1 MIYISQF
8 LMKTF
13 ARGRSSILCRSQA
26 VRNRIRAGSKRSQAR
41 TGPDVRYKR
50 SRIATAAIRQGN
62 VDVDDSMM
70 VAAAAAE
77 ASVSQANLQQLP
89 RKTLQ

>member
-1 MIYISQF
+1 MF
-8 LMKTF
+8 
-13 ARGRSSILCRSQA
+13 CRT
-26 VRNRIRAGSKRSQAR
+26 VRNRLCAGTKRGGAR

-50 SRIATAAIRQGN
+50 SRIATAAIGEGN